1 MLPQTVSDS
10 RPKSVKVSVSMR
22 LVMTPLVRL
31 ADLSLGRMA
40 VSITMIVVALAGS
53 AFISAAESA
62 LLSARP
68 SLIEH
73 MAADGD
79 RRARAV
85 MSVLERYES
94 FFATILLFGNLFN
107 IIVAVAAGNLLVL
120 AISDGETTILSNILA
135 TALAT
140 ILVYTIGE
148 LTPKTIGAVYPE
160 SWSLAVAHIVF
171 ALIVLARPLV
181 AVFKILPIAVLRI
194 FGISQLP
201 GRTAYTSGELSRII
215 DESQEDEVFDATH
228 GEMIDNLLSF
238 GQKDLRNHEARWH
251 TSEII
256 WLKEDDDLNAFMKE
270 YKDHEDEVTNPHHLL
285 PGFIVHSGESKPSG
299 YWYDVDQLAGVVYT
313 KDIMEHIATHA
324 ATHGLDFST
333 PIRDV
338 MGDGPSLPCL
348 PDTTKLD
355 DVLTEMIRSGH
366 EIVVSK
372 NAKGQVNG
380 MVTLKGVLELMRG
393 DEDEIA
399 FGKFEEQLQ
408 KSPLPA
414 DLPHGTHVVPGALS
428 VEGTR
433 SLTGF
438 DIPLNPRYETI
449 AGFFIEKLQRAP
461 ETGSVATHDDQIEM
475 TVEAMDGNQISQLSL
490 RLIDEEASGATS
502 H

>member
-1 MLPQTVSDS
+1 
-10 RPKSVKVSVSMR
+10 
-22 LVMTPLVRL
+22 
-31 ADLSLGRMA
+31 MA
-40 VSITMIVVALAGS
+40 VSITMIVLALAGS

-107 IIVAVAAGNLLVL
+107 IIVAVAAGNLLVV

-160 SWSLAVAHIVF
+160 TWSLAVAHIIF
-171 ALIVLARPLV
+171 ALIVIARPLV
-181 AVFKILPIAVLRI
+181 AVFKILPIGVLRL
-194 FGISQLP
+194 FGISELP

-215 DESQEDEVFDATH
+215 DESQEHGVVDETH

-238 GQKDLRNHEARWH
+238 GQKDLRNHEVRWH

-256 WLKEDDDLNAFMKE
+256 WLNEDDDLSSFMEQYKE
-270 YKDHEDEVTNPHHLL
+270 HEDEVTDPHHLL

-299 YWYDVDQLAGVVYT
+299 YWYGVDQLAGVVYT
-313 KDIMEHIATHA
+313 KDIMEHIAKN
-324 ATHGLDFST
+324 GLDIKT

-338 MGDGPSLPCL
+338 MEYEHPLPCL

-355 DVLTEMIRSGH
+355 DVLTEMIREGH

-372 NAKGQVNG
+372 NEKDQVNG

-393 DEDEIA
+393 DEDTLAI
-399 FGKFEEQLQ
+399 EEYGIEQ
-408 KSPLPA
+408 S
-414 DLPHGTHVVPGALS
+414 DSRTFVVPGALS
-428 VEGTR
+428 VERTR
-433 SLTGF
+433 TETGL

-461 ETGSVATHDDQIEM
+461 EERAVTTHEDQIEM
-475 TVEAMDGNQISQLSL
+475 TVVSMEGNRVSRLKL
-490 RLIDEEASGATS
+490 RNIDEDAGTAVPG
-502 H
+502 

>member
-1 MLPQTVSDS
+1 
-10 RPKSVKVSVSMR
+10 
-22 LVMTPLVRL
+22 
-31 ADLSLGRMA
+31 MA
-40 VSITMIVVALAGS
+40 VSITMIVLALAGS

-107 IIVAVAAGNLLVL
+107 IIVAVAAGNLLVV

-160 SWSLAVAHIVF
+160 TWSLAVAHIIF
-171 ALIVLARPLV
+171 ALIVIARPLV
-181 AVFKILPIAVLRI
+181 AVFKILPIAVLRL
-194 FGISQLP
+194 FGISKLP
-201 GRTAYTSGELSRII
+201 GRTAYTTGELSRII

-238 GQKDLRNHEARWH
+238 GQKDLRNHEVRWH

-256 WLKEDDDLNAFMKE
+256 WLNDDDDLSAFLE
-270 YKDHEDEVTNPHHLL
+270 QYRDHEEEVTDPHHLL
-285 PGFIVHSGESKPSG
+285 PGFVVHTGESKMSG
-299 YWYDVDQLAGVVYT
+299 YWYDVEQLAGVVYT
-313 KDIMEHIATHA
+313 KDIMEHIATN
-324 ATHGLDFST
+324 GLDVKT

-338 MGDGPSLPCL
+338 MEDAPQLPCL
-348 PDTTKLD
+348 PDTTALD

-372 NAKGQVNG
+372 NARDQVNG

-393 DEDEIA
+393 DEDTLAI
-399 FGKFEEQLQ
+399 EEYGID
-408 KSPLPA
+408 KRDSR
-414 DLPHGTHVVPGALS
+414 TYVVPGALS
-428 VEGTR
+428 VERTR
-433 SLTGF
+433 TETGF

-461 ETGSVATHDDQIEM
+461 DEGAATIHDDQIEM
-475 TVEAMDGNQISQLSL
+475 TVVAMDGNRVI
-490 RLIDEEASGATS
+490 RLKLERIDEGAATAATG
-502 H
+502 